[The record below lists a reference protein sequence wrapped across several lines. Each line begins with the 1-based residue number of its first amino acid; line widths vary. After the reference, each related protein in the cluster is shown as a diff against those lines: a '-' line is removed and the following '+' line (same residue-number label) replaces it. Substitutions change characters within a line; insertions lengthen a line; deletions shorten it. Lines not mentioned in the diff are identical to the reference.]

1 MPQTV
6 VTLFRAANGSV
17 PVFAWLADLEV
28 REPRAYR
35 KCLERIL
42 QLSQLGN
49 EMRRPLADTLRDG
62 IRELRAR
69 VGNVHYRILYF
80 FYGSNVACLSHG
92 LTKEGAVPDA
102 EIDLAVMRKR
112 LVEKDPDKYTAGWE
126 E

>member
-1 MPQTV
+1 M
-6 VTLFRAANGSV
+6 L
-17 PVFAWLADLEV
+17 AWLADLEE
-28 REPRAYR
+28 REPRAYH

-49 EMRRPLADTLRDG
+49 EMRRPLADGLRDG

-80 FYGSNVACLSHG
+80 FYGSNAACLSHG
-92 LTKEGAVPDA
+92 IKKEGAVPDA
-102 EIDLAVMRKR
+102 EIETAIARKR
-112 LVEKDPDKYTAGWE
+112 LVEKDLDKHTAGWE